1 MRAVLRNGCMCKK
14 PALCATANSRALRS
28 YQDWDR
34 SQFNSQI
41 LVQSKIPDL
50 EMQLSPPVL
59 NMTLGQT
66 QMTTLARAVDR
77 LLMDRTA
84 WRPLL
89 RLRGPG
95 AWTGAQARARPA
107 REQPVLQN

>member
-1 MRAVLRNGCMCKK
+1 MCKK
-14 PALCATANSRALRS
+14 PALCATANLRALHS

-50 EMQLSPPVL
+50 EMQPSPLVL
-59 NMTLGQT
+59 NTTVDQT
-66 QMTTLARAVDR
+66 RTTTLAGAVDR
-77 LLMDRTA
+77 LLTDRTA

-95 AWTGAQARARPA
+95 AWTGTRARARPA